1 LASPEASSTAELS
14 LLMAL
19 TKLLLA
25 TGNPGKLHELE
36 ALLAGADLELLSPRQ
51 LGLGEQVEETGQ
63 DYAENASLKARAFAR
78 ASGMWVLA
86 DDTGLEVEALGGA
99 PGLRS
104 SRLVGESEGDAE
116 RRARLL
122 ELLAPHPVPWTA
134 RFRTCLALA
143 DPAGQVDLVHSIC
156 PGEIV
161 AEARGAGGFGYDPI
175 FQVRGS
181 GKTLAELSLE
191 EKNLVSHRAQA
202 VRLLLPV
209 LRRRLGLPP
218 QGLG

>member
-1 LASPEASSTAELS
+1 MVP
-14 LLMAL
+14 

-25 TGNPGKLHELE
+25 TGNPGKLRVLE
-36 ALLAGADLELLSPRQ
+36 ALLAGAGLELLSTPQ
-51 LGLGEQVEETGQ
+51 VGLVEQVEETGQ

-78 ASGMWVLA
+78 ASGMWALA

-104 SRLVGESEGDAE
+104 SRLVGGTEGDPE
-116 RRARLL
+116 RRTRLL
-122 ELLAPHPVPWTA
+122 ELLAAHPVPWPA

-161 AEARGAGGFGYDPI
+161 AEARGVGGFGYDPI
-175 FQVRGS
+175 FQVRGT
-181 GKTLAELSLE
+181 GKTLAELTLE

-202 VRLLLPV
+202 VRSLLPV

-218 QGLG
+218 QDPG

>member
-1 LASPEASSTAELS
+1 MVP
-14 LLMAL
+14 

-25 TGNPGKLHELE
+25 TGNPGKLRELE
-36 ALLAGADLELLSPRQ
+36 ALLAGTDLELLPPRQ
-51 LGLGEQVEETGQ
+51 VGLGEQVEETGQ

-78 ASGMWVLA
+78 ASGMWALA

-104 SRLVGESEGDAE
+104 SRLVGESAGDAE
-116 RRARLL
+116 RRTRLL
-122 ELLAPHPVPWTA
+122 ELLAPHPVPWPA

-143 DPAGQVDLVHSIC
+143 DPAGRVDLVHSIC

-161 AEARGAGGFGYDPI
+161 AEARGTGGFGYDPI
-175 FQVRGS
+175 FQVRGT

-202 VRLLLPV
+202 VRSLLPV

-218 QGLG
+218 QDPG

>member
-1 LASPEASSTAELS
+1 
-14 LLMAL
+14 MAP

-25 TGNPGKLHELE
+25 TGNPGKLRELE
-36 ALLAGADLELLSPRQ
+36 ALLAGTGLELLSPRQ
-51 LGLGEQVEETGQ
+51 VGLDEQVEETGQ
-63 DYAENASLKARAFAR
+63 NYAENASLKARAFAR
-78 ASGMWVLA
+78 ASGVWALA

-99 PGLRS
+99 PGLHS

-122 ELLAPHPVPWTA
+122 ELLAPHPVPWPA

-143 DPAGQVDLVHSIC
+143 DPAGQVDLVHSLC

-175 FQVRGS
+175 FQVGGT
-181 GKTLAELSLE
+181 GKTLAEMTLE
-191 EKNLVSHRAQA
+191 EKNRISHRAQA
-202 VRLLLPV
+202 VRSLLPV

-218 QGLG
+218 QDPG

>member
-1 LASPEASSTAELS
+1 VP
-14 LLMAL
+14 

-25 TGNPGKLHELE
+25 TGNPGKLRELE
-36 ALLAGADLELLSPRQ
+36 ALLAGTGLELLSSRQ
-51 LGLGEQVEETGQ
+51 VGLGGQVEETGQ

-78 ASGMWVLA
+78 ASGMWALA

-104 SRLVGESEGDAE
+104 SRLVGESAGDAE
-116 RRARLL
+116 RRTRLL
-122 ELLAPHPVPWTA
+122 ELLAPHPVPWPA

-161 AEARGAGGFGYDPI
+161 AEARGTGGFGYDPI
-175 FQVRGS
+175 FQVRGT

-202 VRLLLPV
+202 VRSLLPV

-218 QGLG
+218 QDPG